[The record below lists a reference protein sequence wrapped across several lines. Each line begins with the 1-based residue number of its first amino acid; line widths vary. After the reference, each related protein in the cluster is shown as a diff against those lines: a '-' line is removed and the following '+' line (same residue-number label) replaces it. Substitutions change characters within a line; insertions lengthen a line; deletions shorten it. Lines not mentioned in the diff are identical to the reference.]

1 MIVLFLLNSIQSN
14 AQLLDQDLPVVS
26 GSSPIIAARIRA
38 QASTNIVF
46 ILVDDLGWSDLGC
59 YGNRFIETPAIDQL
73 AASGMRFTAAYTAS
87 VCTPS
92 RGMILSGQYN
102 ARTGLYKVPFKG
114 NDRPW
119 ARVVPPEPYG
129 DLPVN
134 AEPLGVL
141 LSKGGYESMIVGK
154 VHVPDSF
161 SAGMNGKSNPEKA
174 EVALGKQLHTKVV
187 QFAEAN
193 PGKQVGPI
201 TRQAIEF
208 IASNRD
214 KSFFCYVGHH
224 IPHIP
229 LEARAELIK
238 KYEAKWKQQPGK
250 IHPHYAAMCEV
261 MDESVSL
268 ILKVLDDLELRDK
281 TMVVF
286 FSDNGGVNRCFYD
299 AKGEQVTDMIP
310 LRGEKGGIYEGG
322 IRVPMIVRWPG
333 KVKPSSVCNTPVV
346 SVDFLPTFTG
356 IAGINLPKEQ
366 ITDGVSLVPLMT
378 GKGELKRREIFTYFP
393 DYHHDFPGVAVRQG
407 DYKLIKASED
417 GHLELYNLADDLGEE
432 RNLATR
438 MPEKAEELNRIL
450 MDWMERVGAKSA
462 TPNPEYDSQKEHLL
476 DPGAEEVRR
485 RYLPKPLPE

>member
-1 MIVLFLLNSIQSN
+1 MAKMKFSIVLFLGHFCLFGMT
-14 AQLLDQDLPVVS
+14 AQV
-26 GSSPIIAARIRA
+26 RA

-46 ILVDDLGWSDLGC
+46 ILVDDLGWADLGC
-59 YGNRFIETPAIDQL
+59 YGNRFIETPAIDRL
-73 AASGMRFTAAYTAS
+73 SASGMRFTAAYTAP

-92 RGMILSGQYN
+92 RGMILSGQYS

-119 ARVVPPEPYG
+119 ARVVPPEPWG
-129 DLPVN
+129 EGPVH

-141 LSKGGYESMIVGK
+141 LSKGGYESMLVGK

-161 SAGMNGKSNPEKA
+161 SAGLKGKSDPAKAQEALGKKLYA
-174 EVALGKQLHTKVV
+174 EVA

-214 KSFFCYVGHH
+214 EPFFCYVGHH

-229 LEARAELIK
+229 LEARDELIQ

-250 IHPHYAAMCEV
+250 IHPHYAAMCEA

-268 ILKVLDDLELRDK
+268 ILEVLDFLKISDR
-281 TMVVF
+281 TMVVL
-286 FSDNGGVNRCFYD
+286 FSDNGGVNRCFFD

-333 KVKPSSVCNTPVV
+333 KVRPGSVCTTPVV
-346 SVDFLPTFTG
+346 SVDFLPTFTEISG
-356 IAGINLPKEQ
+356 VKLPEEQ
-366 ITDGVSLVPLMT
+366 ITDGVSIVPLLT
-378 GKGELKRREIFTYFP
+378 GTGDLNREEIFTYFP

-407 DYKLIKASED
+407 DYKLIRASED
-417 GHLELYNLADDLGEE
+417 GHHELYNLAEDLGEE
-432 RNLATR
+432 INLATR
-438 MPEKAEELNRIL
+438 MPEKVEELDRIL
-450 MDWMERVGAKSA
+450 MEWMERIGAKSA
-462 TPNPEYDSQKEHLL
+462 TPNPKYDPQKELLL
-476 DPGAEEVRR
+476 DPGAEEIRR
-485 RYLPKPLPE
+485 QYLPEPLPNK